1 MVRVGLVGTSWWA
14 DSMYLPALADHRDG
28 TITAVCGR
36 NPDNARELAARWGV
50 AEVYT
55 DPAEMIEHVDAVIVA
70 SSNATHHPIS
80 MAAIAAGRALLCEKP
95 LGLDATQAD
104 ELARAAAE
112 AGVTT
117 MTPFTYRFMPLVR
130 ELHHRIESGFIGTP
144 YHMAARYYTGYA
156 RDGAY
161 HWRFDRAE
169 SGSGVLGDLGT
180 HWVDL
185 ALYLLGPITAV
196 SAITNATVP
205 RAPRPD
211 GSDYA
216 AGEDAAFMTVCFASG
231 AIGQLTVSAVCWE
244 GTAFN
249 QTHHI
254 EVHGSAGTLYSI
266 NDWDTTQEIR
276 AVTDPGTPRMLER
289 TPGIW
294 DGLRT
299 DTVHNTYRDVFRT
312 TDAMTRGWVSAIARS
327 EPVQPDLAHG
337 ALVQRIIDRA
347 LQSAALGGTMLP
359 ID

>member
-14 DSMYLPALADHRDG
+14 DSMYLPALADHPDG
-28 TITAVCGR
+28 AITALCGR
-36 NPDNARELAARWGV
+36 NATTARELAARWGI
-50 AEVYT
+50 AGVYT
-55 DPAEMIEHVDAVIVA
+55 DPDEMIEQVDAVIVA
-70 SSNATHHPIS
+70 SSNATHHPIAL
-80 MAAIAAGRALLCEKP
+80 AAIEAGRAVLCEKP
-95 LGLDATQAD
+95 LGLDATEAE
-104 ELARAAAE
+104 ELARAAGR

-130 ELHHRIESGFIGTP
+130 ELHYRIQSGFVGTP

-185 ALYLLGPITAV
+185 ALYLLGPISEISAV
-196 SAITNATVP
+196 TNATVP
-205 RAPRPD
+205 REPRPD
-211 GSDYA
+211 GSDYD
-216 AGEDAAFMTVCFASG
+216 AGEDAAFMTVRFESG

-254 EVHGSAGTLYSI
+254 EVHGSAGTLYAM
-266 NDWDTTQEIR
+266 NDWETTQEIR
-276 AVTDPGTPRMLER
+276 AVTDPGPPQPLDR
-289 TPGIW
+289 TPEIW

-312 TDAMTRGWVSAIARS
+312 TDAMTRRWLSAVARGES
-327 EPVQPDLAHG
+327 VEPDLAHG

-347 LQSAALGGTMLP
+347 LQSAALGGALLA